1 MAGDDLVR
9 RPPRRPGTRA
19 TTGPPAIA
27 ANETAN
33 PSATPSRATPQ
44 AGAAHEQR
52 VAKNREAARLS
63 AARLRARL
71 DVVRARLADVGSEAV
86 AEQEQQVMRARNAS
100 STAIE
105 QGVITAVRD
114 HERRTMQLRDQLD
127 AALGRLSPGIA
138 GSESTE
144 PRRRPTHFPV
154 GTLSTASITVPIVA
168 PLLDHPGWYIAGDR
182 PRACALALDTVTRAL
197 AAAPLKHLAI
207 HVFDPALT
215 GQFGALATLRSSV
228 GTSFP
233 VPVSDG
239 AAFARRLGDILSSAG
254 ENAELVGNAGRTGLI
269 DLWNSTALPE
279 GTVHL
284 VVLLNYPYGVTEEM
298 QRHLVR
304 LAGARGTSGVSLL
317 VVEDPQVTPERGVV
331 TDELARDLLRIDA
344 TANGWEL
351 LNLPR
356 HLPFTDAISSVE
368 RDAAV
373 TAAIRAVADIQG
385 PTIPLTKLLADD
397 LETPW
402 THSSIDSLRMLLGE
416 ERHQPLGVEF
426 RTANP
431 PQPNMLVGGA
441 VGQGKSNLL
450 LDIIY
455 SLAVRYSPDELDMLL
470 LDFKQ
475 GLEFR
480 RFGPQDDG
488 KGWLPHVSVLSL
500 ESNLPFG
507 LAVLTHVSE
516 ELNRRSALFKR
527 AGVSAYDD
535 YRRLGE
541 SLPRVLL
548 IVDEFH
554 ALFDGGDDEVEASV
568 TALTQLAKQ
577 GRAYG
582 IHMLLASQTISGIR
596 GLAARGDAIF
606 AQFPLRIS
614 LKNTA
619 QESEAILSPGN
630 KAAST
635 LTYRGEII
643 LNANFGGDPTSSN
656 TRAIAAYAEP
666 EAMEGVQRSLWTRQH
681 GEPPMMFIATQFAAW
696 RPDGLPERAEAGA
709 DEAGLRL
716 LLGQP
721 VAVTQTPATIT
732 VEPDTDQAVAV
743 VGKDD
748 VLAGAAL
755 AAMARSAIP
764 QLAGGGDIV
773 VLDGTN
779 SSEGWLD
786 RVKHAAVDHSVPLRT
801 IPRDQIAAFLRDEMT
816 ARLTKPAQGPT
827 LVLGV
832 ALQRARDMDLAPM
845 SESAAGDDFSFD
857 YSSEPPTTGR
867 TVLARIAREG
877 ALNGVYL
884 VGSWS
889 NLRAVESDLTLTCAG
904 IRLFVTAGLGLEDVR
919 SLAGATVQP
928 VDGYPRVGLYDRS
941 ESGFRT
947 VVPYDLNPADGTHP
961 R

>member
-1 MAGDDLVR
+1 VGD
-9 RPPRRPGTRA
+9 
-19 TTGPPAIA
+19 
-27 ANETAN
+27 
-33 PSATPSRATPQ
+33 
-44 AGAAHEQR
+44 
-52 VAKNREAARLS
+52 EAA
-63 AARLRARL
+63 
-71 DVVRARLADVGSEAV
+71 
-86 AEQEQQVMRARNAS
+86 AEQEHRVMTARNAS
-100 STAIE
+100 TTAIE
-105 QGVITAVRD
+105 HGVSSAAQD
-114 HERRTMQLRDQLD
+114 HERRTEQLRDQVD
-127 AALGRLSPGIA
+127 AALSYLSPGVVGDASI
-138 GSESTE
+138 E

-154 GTLSTASITVPIVA
+154 GSLSTPAGTVPIVA

-182 PRACALALDTVTRAL
+182 ARGCALALDTVTRAL
-197 AAAPLKHLAI
+197 PAAPLKHVAI

-233 VPVSDG
+233 VPASDSG
-239 AAFARRLGDILSSAG
+239 AFATRLGDVLSSAS
-254 ENAELVGNAGRTGLI
+254 ENAELVGNAGRAGLI
-269 DLWNSTALPE
+269 DLWNSTTLPE
-279 GTVHL
+279 GTMHL
-284 VVLLNYPYGVTEEM
+284 VVLLNYPYGVTEEL

-317 VVEDPQVTPERGVV
+317 VVEDPHATADRGVV
-331 TDELARDLLRIDA
+331 ADDLARGLLRMDA

-351 LNLPR
+351 LDLPR
-356 HLPFTDAISSVE
+356 PVPFAAALSSAD

-373 TAAIRAVADIQG
+373 TAATRAVADIQG

-397 LETPW
+397 LATPW

-416 ERHQPLGVEF
+416 ERHQPLGIEF

-450 LDIIY
+450 LDIVY
-455 SLAVRYSPDELDMLL
+455 SLAVRYSPDELEMLL
-470 LDFKQ
+470 LDFKE

-516 ELNRRSALFKR
+516 ELKRRSALFKR

-554 ALFDGGDDEVEASV
+554 ALFDGGDDEVESSV

-630 KAAST
+630 KAAAS

-643 LNANFGGDPTSSN
+643 VNANFGGDPTSSN

-666 EAMEGVQRSLWTRQH
+666 ETMDGVQRSLWARQP
-681 GEPPMMFIATQFAAW
+681 GRPPMMFIATQFAAW
-696 RPDGLPERAEAGA
+696 RPDELPQASAA
-709 DEAGLRL
+709 DPDDAGLRL

-748 VLAGAAL
+748 RLAGAAL
-755 AAMARSAIP
+755 AAMAMSALP
-764 QLAGGGDIV
+764 QLAGGGEVV

-779 SSEGWLD
+779 SSGGWLD
-786 RVKHAAVDHSVPLRT
+786 RVRKAAADQSVPLRT
-801 IPRDQIAAFLRDEMT
+801 IPRDQIAAFLRDEMS
-816 ARLTKPAQGPT
+816 ARLKQPAARPT

-832 ALQRARDMDLAPM
+832 ALQRARDMDLAPI
-845 SESAAGDDFSFD
+845 SETAPGDDYTFD
-857 YSSEPPTTGR
+857 YSVEAPTTGR
-867 TVLARIAREG
+867 TVLAQVAREG

-889 NLRAVESDLTLTCAG
+889 NLRAVESDLSLTCAG
-904 IRLFVTAGLGLEDVR
+904 VRLFVTTGLGLEDLR

-928 VDGYPRVGLYDRS
+928 VDGYPRLGLYDRS
-941 ESGFRT
+941 ASGFRT
-947 VVPYDLNPADGTHP
+947 VVPYDLNPGDGAP
-961 R
+961 SR

>member
-1 MAGDDLVR
+1 MGSDDLVR
-9 RPPRRPGTRA
+9 RPTRRPGTRA
-19 TTGPPAIA
+19 PTAPPATVGSGAGRTPTA
-27 ANETAN
+27 APAGISTTA
-33 PSATPSRATPQ
+33 AT
-44 AGAAHEQR
+44 AHEGR
-52 VAKNREAARLS
+52 VTKSKEAARLS

-71 DVVRARLADVGSEAV
+71 DGIQASLDTIGGEAGV
-86 AEQEQQVMRARNAS
+86 DQEQNVTAARNMAS
-100 STAIE
+100 ASIE
-105 QGVITAVRD
+105 RGVLAATQD
-114 HERRTMQLRDQLD
+114 HERLTAELRERLD
-127 AALGRLSPGIA
+127 AALANLSPGVA
-138 GSESTE
+138 GATGTG
-144 PRRRPTHFPV
+144 RHRRPTHFPV
-154 GTLSTASITVPIVA
+154 GSLSTPSGTVPVVA

-182 PRACALALDTVTRAL
+182 SRASALALDTVTRAL
-197 AAAPLKHLAI
+197 SPVPLKHLAI

-215 GQFGALATLRSSV
+215 GQFGALAKLRSSV

-233 VPVSDG
+233 VPVSDAG
-239 AAFARRLGDILSSAG
+239 AFATRLGEILTSAS
-254 ENAELVGNAGRTGLI
+254 ENAELVGNSGRGGLV
-269 DLWNSTALPE
+269 DLWNSTELPE
-279 GTVHL
+279 GTIHL
-284 VVLLNYPYGVTEEM
+284 VVLMNYPYGVSEELH
-298 QRHLVR
+298 RHLVR

-317 VVEDPQVTPERGVV
+317 VVEDPDVTAERGVV
-331 TDELARDLLRIDA
+331 TGELARGLQRIDA
-344 TANGWEL
+344 TPNGWQL
-351 LNLPR
+351 LDLPR
-356 HLPFTDAISSVE
+356 PVPYADSLTSTE

-373 TAAIRAVADIQG
+373 AGAASAVADIQG
-385 PTIPLTKLLADD
+385 PTIPLTRRLAAD
-397 LETPW
+397 LATPW
-402 THSSIDSLRMLLGE
+402 EHSSIDSLRMLIGE

-488 KGWLPHVSVLSL
+488 NGWLPHVSVLSL

-507 LAVLTHVSE
+507 IAVLTHVSE
-516 ELNRRSALFKR
+516 ELGRRSALFKR
-527 AGVSAYDD
+527 AGVSAYED

-541 SLPRVLL
+541 TLPRVLL
-548 IVDEFH
+548 IIDEFH
-554 ALFDGGDDEVEASV
+554 ALFDGGDDEVESSV
-568 TALTQLAKQ
+568 TLLTQLAKQ

-630 KAAST
+630 KAAAA
-635 LTYRGEII
+635 LTYRGEVII
-643 LNANFGGDPTSSN
+643 NANFGGDPESSN

-666 EAMEGVQRSLWTRQH
+666 EAMEGIQRGLWSRQP
-681 GEPPMMFIATQFAAW
+681 GRPPMMFIATQYAPW
-696 RPDGLPERAEAGA
+696 SPDELPERVGSDP

-716 LLGQP
+716 LLGRP

-743 VGKDD
+743 VGRDD
-748 VLAGAAL
+748 HLAGAAL
-755 AAMARSAIP
+755 AAMALSALP
-764 QLAGGGDIV
+764 QLAGSGNIV
-773 VLDGTN
+773 VLDGATA
-779 SSEGWLD
+779 SGGWLEHV
-786 RVKHAAVDHSVPLRT
+786 RAAAAEQSVPLRT
-801 IPRDQIAAFLRDEMT
+801 IPRDQIAAFLRDDMP
-816 ARLTKPAQGPT
+816 ARLKQPAGGPT

-832 ALQRARDMDLAPM
+832 ALQRARDMELAPT
-845 SESAAGDDFSFD
+845 ADTDDYTFD
-857 YSSEPPTTGR
+857 YSSAPPTTGR
-867 TVLARIAREG
+867 SVLAQVAREG

-884 VGSWS
+884 VASWS

-904 IRLFVTAGLGLEDVR
+904 VRLFVTAGLGPEDLR
-919 SLAGATVQP
+919 SLAGATAQP
-928 VDGYPRVGLYDRS
+928 VDGHPRVGLYDRT
-941 ESGFRT
+941 ESGLRT
-947 VVPYDLNPADGTHP
+947 VVPYDLNPQGQAE